1 MLEGLIFITS
11 PFLKLLK
18 DKSLLYILLFYF
30 KKLML
35 ISRPR
40 KCFDIN
46 FLTFILSRDFVQS
59 YFQVHFTSLARIL
72 FYFYI
77 FAYFP
82 ASLEATIL

>member
-1 MLEGLIFITS
+1 MGMLKGLIFITS

-18 DKSLLYILLFYF
+18 DKLLLYILLFCF
-30 KKLML
+30 N

-46 FLTFILSRDFVQS
+46 FLTFMFSRDFVQS
-59 YFQVHFTSLARIL
+59 YFQVHFTSLARKL

-77 FAYFP
+77 FEYFP
-82 ASLEATIL
+82 ASLETIIL